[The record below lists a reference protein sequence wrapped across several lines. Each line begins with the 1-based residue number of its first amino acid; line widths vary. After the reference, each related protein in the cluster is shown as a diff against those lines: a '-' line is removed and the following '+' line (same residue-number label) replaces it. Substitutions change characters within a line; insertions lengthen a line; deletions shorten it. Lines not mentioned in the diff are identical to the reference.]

1 MYPLHHESK
10 CPSGQDQND
19 TSNQQLVG
27 TVDRSESIS
36 SFTSAC
42 HIIPYLGRYLFHQKK
57 RPTSSNPTSS
67 ISTNNFFPK
76 SSTLII
82 AYLIPPSHN
91 QRTHAGSQQQR
102 RSQKIEFLHALGR
115 RRRRRRRNEERK
127 QQDPPNLKD
136 GADIRSFPRL
146 RTAIQNQHSPDRQ
159 SAQISCEGFEERVH
173 TQGITA
179 IQL

>member
-67 ISTNNFFPK
+67 ISPNNFFPK

-82 AYLIPPSHN
+82 AYLIPPPHN
-91 QRTHAGSQQQR
+91 QRTHARSQQQR
-102 RSQKIEFLHALGR
+102 ESKKIEFLHALGR
-115 RRRRRRRNEERK
+115 RRRRRNEERK
-127 QQDPPNLKD
+127 QQDRPNLKD

-146 RTAIQNQHSPDRQ
+146 RTAVQNQHSPDRQ
-159 SAQISCEGFEERVH
+159 SAQISREGLEGVH

>member
-1 MYPLHHESK
+1 MPELAVSSQGRHVYPLHHESK

-42 HIIPYLGRYLFHQKK
+42 HIIPYLYLGRYLFHQKK

-67 ISTNNFFPK
+67 ISPNNFFPK

-82 AYLIPPSHN
+82 AYLIPPPHN
-91 QRTHAGSQQQR
+91 QRTHA
-102 RSQKIEFLHALGR
+102 RSQEQHKSEQIEFLHALGR
-115 RRRRRRRNEERK
+115 RRRNEEGTK
-127 QQDPPNLKD
+127 KENNKTP
-136 GADIRSFPRL
+136 
-146 RTAIQNQHSPDRQ
+146 
-159 SAQISCEGFEERVH
+159 QI
-173 TQGITA
+173 
-179 IQL
+179 